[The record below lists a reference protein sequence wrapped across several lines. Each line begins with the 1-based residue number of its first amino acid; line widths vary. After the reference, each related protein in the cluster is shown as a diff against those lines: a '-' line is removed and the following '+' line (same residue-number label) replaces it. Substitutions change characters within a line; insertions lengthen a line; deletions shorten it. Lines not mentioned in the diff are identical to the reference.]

1 MRSVTDDSA
10 GRHDASQLAELLR
23 CERELA
29 ELLSAAQA
37 EARQRVDEARAA
49 AKALEAETE
58 ASLGKE
64 ADRLR
69 AGIRERTQARAR
81 EIRAEALEQVARFD
95 RVTDEQIEA
104 LAEVAFRLL
113 VRREDAS

>member
-1 MRSVTDDSA
+1 MPRATDDSDS
-10 GRHDASQLAELLR
+10 RRDASQLAELLE

-29 ELLSAAQA
+29 ELLSAARAQ
-37 EARQRVDEARAA
+37 ARQCVDEARAA

-69 AGIRERTQARAR
+69 AEIRERTQARAR
-81 EIRAEALEQVARFD
+81 EIRAEARERAAGFD
-95 RVTDEQIEA
+95 RVTDERVHT
-104 LAEVAFRLL
+104 LAEVAFRRLI
-113 VRREDAS
+113 RREDA